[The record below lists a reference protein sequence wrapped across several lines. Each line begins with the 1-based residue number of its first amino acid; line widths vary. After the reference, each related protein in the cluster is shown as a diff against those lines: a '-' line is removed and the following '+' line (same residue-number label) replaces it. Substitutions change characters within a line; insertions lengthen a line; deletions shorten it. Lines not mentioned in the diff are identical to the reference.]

1 MNVLIAINSN
11 ISYTSGGLERTT
23 LNLFEY
29 LNKQDGIS
37 AFGLFNDY
45 SKDIPFQNKIIKG
58 VIRKPDFLRKI
69 IHENNIDILLFPAGP
84 WYTLIGSEAVKG
96 TKCKIITAYHAKYN
110 SKDYIYKK
118 QLTSRLL
125 YDKSFK
131 VKIKSLIQLLL
142 FPVYY
147 KKNYNFWQKN
157 IKKGYAKTD
166 AFVLL
171 SERYILPFVK
181 YFSLED
187 NNKFYGIGNALSFE
201 KYINEDEFVNKEN
214 KILIV
219 GRLSEAS
226 KRISVSIKAWSKLK
240 DIYPDWVLVIVG
252 DGRDKKYYQNLKK
265 RYNIKNLTFEG
276 RQNPIQYYKE
286 SKMFLMTSAV
296 EGWGMT
302 ITEAMQFGCV
312 PICIDS
318 FESLHDIVQDD
329 VNGIIIDNDD
339 QIINNLKE
347 KIEMLIENDDL
358 RNRLAI
364 QAITDSKNFTMD
376 KIGQKWLSLFYELMS
391 EK

>member
-29 LNKQDGIS
+29 LNKHDGIN
-37 AFGLFNDY
+37 AFGLFNDC

-58 VIRKPDFLRKI
+58 VIQEPNYLNKI
-69 IHENNIDILLFPAGP
+69 IKEYNIDILLFPAGP
-84 WYTLIGSEAVKG
+84 WYTLIGSKAVKG
-96 TKCKIITAYHAKYN
+96 TKCKIITAYHAKYD
-110 SKDYIYKK
+110 SKDYIFRK
-118 QLTSRLL
+118 QLISKLR
-125 YDKSFK
+125 YGKSFK

-147 KKNYNFWQKN
+147 QKNYNFWQKV

-171 SERYILPFVK
+171 SERYILPFVE

-201 KYINEDEFVNKEN
+201 EYIGENEFVNKEN

-240 DIYPDWVLVIVG
+240 DIYPDWELVIVG

-265 RYNIKNLTFEG
+265 RYNIENLTFEG

-318 FESLHDIVQDD
+318 FEALHDIVQNNE
-329 VNGIIIDNDD
+329 NGLIIKNDEN
-339 QIINNLKE
+339 IVENLKTKIELLINNTNLNE
-347 KIEMLIENDDL
+347 
-358 RNRLAI
+358 RLARN
-364 QAITDSKNFTMD
+364 AIESSKQFTMEN
-376 KIGQKWLSLFYELMS
+376 IGKKWTQLFEELL
-391 EK
+391 K